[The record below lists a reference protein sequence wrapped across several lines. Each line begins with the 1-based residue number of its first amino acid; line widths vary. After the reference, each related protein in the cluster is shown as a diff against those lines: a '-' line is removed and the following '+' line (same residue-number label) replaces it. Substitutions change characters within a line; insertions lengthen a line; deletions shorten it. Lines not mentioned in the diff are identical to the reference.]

1 MALKL
6 LTPTVWCMI
15 LNCSRDYGIIKIG
28 GFDPNFK
35 LKIVIDS
42 FLFFLKNSILI
53 IIIIKIFD
61 RYEKRYERDFLD
73 KIGNYEIINN

>member
-1 MALKL
+1 
-6 LTPTVWCMI
+6 MI